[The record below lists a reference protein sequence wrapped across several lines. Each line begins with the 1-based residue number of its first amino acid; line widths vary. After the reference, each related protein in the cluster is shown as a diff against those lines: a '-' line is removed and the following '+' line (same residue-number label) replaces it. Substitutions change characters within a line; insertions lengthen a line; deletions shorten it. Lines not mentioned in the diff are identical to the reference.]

1 MTLKSKMVTTQSR
14 ACAQFS
20 ELALRVTFLLSKKWH
35 HCHRGGTRE
44 RQCASHKKVLVLSNE
59 QNIATGETS
68 QAITPLHFFGYS
80 DFSGFCHLKTYANS
94 ITYTIPIIVL
104 ITIIVI
110 IVINVINVIIGII
123 VIIVIVFMVVTF
135 GIVVIVVIVV
145 NIVIMFIVVTSVKS
159 LSAE

>member
-1 MTLKSKMVTTQSR
+1 M
-14 ACAQFS
+14 
-20 ELALRVTFLLSKKWH
+20 LLL
-35 HCHRGGTRE
+35 CNTNPDPAE
-44 RQCASHKKVLVLSNE
+44 RK
-59 QNIATGETS
+59 NIATRKTS

-123 VIIVIVFMVVTF
+123 VIIVIVVMVVTF